1 VTAFVVGIVATLACC
16 AGLAID
22 GGRMLAATL
31 EAADH
36 AENAGR
42 RAAQELTEL
51 RSGDPVVDPRAA
63 AGVVADYLG
72 AVGLDGSVAVSG
84 RSVAVTVRRVVP
96 MSLLALAGVDAR
108 VVEVTRV
115 VTARDA

>member
-1 VTAFVVGIVATLACC
+1 MTAFVVGIVATLACC
-16 AGLAID
+16 AGLAVD
-22 GGRMLAATL
+22 GGRLLAATL

-42 RAAQELTEL
+42 RAAQELTDL

-63 AGVVADYLG
+63 AGVVARYLA
-72 AVGLDGSVAVSG
+72 AVGLDGSVAVDG
-84 RSVAVTVRRVVP
+84 RTVAVTVRRPVG
-96 MSLLALAGVDAR
+96 MTLLGLAGVDDR

>member
-1 VTAFVVGIVATLACC
+1 MTAFVVGIVATLACC
-16 AGLAID
+16 AGLALD
-22 GGRMLAATL
+22 GGRILAATL

-42 RAAQELTEL
+42 RAAQELTNL

-63 AGVVADYLG
+63 ADVVSAYLA
-72 AVGLDGSVAVSG
+72 AVGLDGDVAVSG
-84 RSVAVTVRRVVP
+84 RSVAVTVRRAVP
-96 MSLLALAGVDAR
+96 MSLLALAGVDDR

-115 VTARDA
+115 VTARDG